1 MKARRG
7 SSAERMQAVR
17 RVAPMLSTADRLQRL
32 QLPVDHVA
40 RAQWRAEAA
49 VKKNAAMEAR
59 LDEMVAHGDVLVK
72 HNASVSDGAAVPG
85 PSSAAHEDVAVP
97 SVRAAPAAPTMRGP
111 GRHTAARAAREASA
125 TGAATVT
132 GAAEAGVPAED
143 EDAAVA
149 DDGPGLCGRAAL
161 EEETASDGVAGG
173 DAWAPSEEAPIS
185 RSCTEAQ
192 LASHGRA
199 VRWLDGAG
207 APAASPRG
215 GGVVPLYRCSTRGPN
230 EDSAPP
236 RPKSRRQSIASQERA
251 LLANKAPSLS
261 DVTVLHAAGLS
272 GARRAS
278 QMRAM
283 HYSVKDLL
291 AVGFSA
297 AEAKEG
303 GYSAQQLYD
312 AGASA
317 DDLRTAAFSAADL
330 RAAGYAAAQA
340 GAAGFSLPSL
350 RKAGYSDSELRSAG
364 WRASQ
369 LRVAGASVDE
379 LLAAGCPL
387 EELRRPSVGLSHS
400 QLEALARAVR

>member
-49 VKKNAAMEAR
+49 VKERAAMEAR

-132 GAAEAGVPAED
+132 ED

-149 DDGPGLCGRAAL
+149 DDGPGLCGRAAV

-173 DAWAPSEEAPIS
+173 DARAPSEEAPIS

-199 VRWLDGAG
+199 MRWLDGAG

-215 GGVVPLYRCSTRGPN
+215 GGVVPLYRCSTRGPD

-291 AVGFSA
+291 AAGFSA

-303 GYSAQQLYD
+303 GYSAQQLHD

-340 GAAGFSLPSL
+340 GAAGFSLPTL